1 MCKLWHWSYDVI
13 ICYLCIYRCNIEN
26 RKLYRYFC
34 ACTMLEGSGKA
45 VKFGDAFGIHSAWMS
60 VRIRKSFAQAPARTV
75 QAVESD
81 AQDLNDFAASAR
93 MNTASSIR
101 FV

>member
-1 MCKLWHWSYDVI
+1 
-13 ICYLCIYRCNIEN
+13 
-26 RKLYRYFC
+26 
-34 ACTMLEGSGKA
+34 MLEGSGKA

>member
-1 MCKLWHWSYDVI
+1 
-13 ICYLCIYRCNIEN
+13 
-26 RKLYRYFC
+26 
-34 ACTMLEGSGKA
+34 
-45 VKFGDAFGIHSAWMS
+45 MS